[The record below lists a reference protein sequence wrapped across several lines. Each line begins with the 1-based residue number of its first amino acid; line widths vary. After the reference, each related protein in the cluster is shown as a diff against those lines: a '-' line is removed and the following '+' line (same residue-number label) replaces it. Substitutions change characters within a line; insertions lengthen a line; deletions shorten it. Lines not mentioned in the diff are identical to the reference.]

1 VKIKK
6 YSMDEHILTGFG
18 FGPIQSGLFVKEA
31 FESGNFSRLVV
42 AEIDQTLVDAVR
54 ANGGSYYVNVAG
66 TDAIDAVRIEG
77 VEILNPNIEADR
89 ERLLAALSES
99 TEIVTS
105 LPSVNFYGTG
115 GERSAAS
122 QIARGLSKSSAAAT
136 IIYTAENNNH
146 AAEILRRS
154 VEDKGGGVPRK
165 VQFLNTVIGKMSQV
179 VTEAERIEE
188 LGLEPIAPGI
198 GRAFLVEQFNHI
210 LVTKPEIEGFRPGI
224 EVFVEKKDL
233 LPFEEAKLYGHN
245 AIHALLA
252 YLGAVRGYSTMT
264 ELAADAGVMA
274 VGREAFLNESG
285 AALIRKYTD
294 LGDELFTEA
303 GYTAYADDLLR
314 RMTNPFLT
322 DTIAR
327 AGRDPV
333 RKLGYNDR
341 IFGTMRLA
349 MEFGIEPENMA
360 LGAMAG
366 IATLL
371 ANAEENKVPVE
382 MRMGDWRKLDAE
394 GIEAILKWV
403 WKTAGGKEAGRIIEC
418 ACNSKERLIELADR

>member
-1 VKIKK
+1 M
-6 YSMDEHILTGFG
+6 SEHILTGFG

-31 FESGNFSRLVV
+31 FESGNFSRLVA
-42 AEIDQTLVDAVR
+42 AEIDQALVDAVR
-54 ANGGSYYVNVAG
+54 ANGGSYCVNIARADG
-66 TDAIDAVRIEG
+66 IDAVRIDG
-77 VEILNPNIEADR
+77 VEILNPNVQADR
-89 ERLLAALSES
+89 EQLLAALSES

-105 LPSVNFYGTG
+105 LPSVNFYEAG
-115 GERSAAS
+115 GDRSVAS
-122 QIARGLSKSSAAAT
+122 LMARALASSRARGT
-136 IIYTAENNNH
+136 IVYTAENNNH
-146 AAEILRRS
+146 AAEILRKS
-154 VEDKGGGVPRK
+154 VEEKGGGISDS

-179 VTEAERIEE
+179 VTEAERIDE

-198 GRAFLVEQFNHI
+198 GRAFLVEEFNHI
-210 LVTKPEIEGFRPGI
+210 LVTECELRGFRPGI

-252 YLGAVRGYSTMT
+252 YLGAVKGYSTMT
-264 ELAADAGVMA
+264 ELAGDAQVMA
-274 VGREAFLNESG
+274 IGRDAFLNESG
-285 AALIRKYTD
+285 AALIRKYAD

-303 GYTAYADDLLR
+303 GYMAYADDLLR

-349 MEFGIEPENMA
+349 MECGIEPKNMA

-366 IATLL
+366 IAALL
-371 ANAEENKVPVE
+371 ANAEENGLPVE
-382 MRMGDWRKLDAE
+382 MRDADWRKLDA
-394 GIEAILKWV
+394 GRLEAVLRWI
-403 WKTAGGKEAGRIIEC
+403 WKTEAGKDARRIIEC
-418 ACNSKERLIELADR
+418 VYKSKERLIELAER